1 MRTLFGVNILVIA
14 TINVIKYK
22 HNCDVKIDVQRN
34 LMLCSVTSH
43 NIRSHNMRDCVSK
56 QNQRWFVY
64 NCYIYFN
71 VITRNTI
78 HGLTSYISTFTCLSG
93 YFTKACFGPDSTRS
107 FFWVGRP
114 HFCENSREP
123 ASTTL
128 YLRVMI

>member
-1 MRTLFGVNILVIA
+1 MRTLFGVNILVKA

-56 QNQRWFVY
+56 QNQCWFVY

-71 VITRNTI
+71 VITSKYDTWINQ
-78 HGLTSYISTFTCLSG
+78 
-93 YFTKACFGPDSTRS
+93 
-107 FFWVGRP
+107 
-114 HFCENSREP
+114 
-123 ASTTL
+123 L
-128 YLRVMI
+128 YLNVYLFKRPFHQGLFWSR